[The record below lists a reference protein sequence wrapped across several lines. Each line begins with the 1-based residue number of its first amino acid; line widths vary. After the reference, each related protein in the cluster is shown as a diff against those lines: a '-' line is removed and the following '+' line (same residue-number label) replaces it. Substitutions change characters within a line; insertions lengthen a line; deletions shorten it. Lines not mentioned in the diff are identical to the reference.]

1 MSMIICLQD
10 LISDFNIEKQIFKYL
25 AGGEKEGWGK
35 ETCLQ
40 DLISNTL
47 TRRIACRA
55 RYMKKGWGKGSGIK
69 TYVQDLI
76 SNVLVP
82 HGSKSRRKN

>member
-1 MSMIICLQD
+1 MSIVICLQD
-10 LISDFNIEKQIFKYL
+10 LISDFNIEKRIVKYL

-47 TRRIACRA
+47 TRQMACLA
-55 RYMKKGWGKGSGIK
+55 RYMKKGGGRGR
-69 TYVQDLI
+69 V
-76 SNVLVP
+76 
-82 HGSKSRRKN
+82 

>member
-1 MSMIICLQD
+1 MSIVICLQD
-10 LISDFNIEKQIFKYL
+10 LISDFNIEKRIVKYL

-47 TRRIACRA
+47 TRRMACLALYEKRVGEGVG
-55 RYMKKGWGKGSGIK
+55 YKKHMYK
-69 TYVQDLI
+69 T
-76 SNVLVP
+76 
-82 HGSKSRRKN
+82 

>member
-1 MSMIICLQD
+1 MSIIICLQD

-47 TRRIACRA
+47 TRQMACLA
-55 RYMKKGWGKGSGIK
+55 RYMKKGGGRGR
-69 TYVQDLI
+69 V
-76 SNVLVP
+76 
-82 HGSKSRRKN
+82 

>member
-35 ETCLQ
+35 ETCLK
-40 DLISNTL
+40 DLISNTW
-47 TRRIACRA
+47 TRQMTCLA
-55 RYMKKGWGKGSGIK
+55 RYMKKRGGGVGYKKHMYK
-69 TYVQDLI
+69 T
-76 SNVLVP
+76 
-82 HGSKSRRKN
+82 

>member
-1 MSMIICLQD
+1 MIICLQD
-10 LISDFNIEKQIFKYL
+10 LISDFNIEKQIVKYL

-47 TRRIACRA
+47 TRRMACLA
-55 RYMKKGWGKGSGIK
+55 RYESFATVGEIRVWWRADFQSGSRVLKK
-69 TYVQDLI
+69 VF
-76 SNVLVP
+76 
-82 HGSKSRRKN
+82 